1 MKATTTQKMSIRQLL
16 APALLAIAIA
26 PLAITAQ
33 AGNHGDHEGTGPD
46 HERMV
51 ERMEER
57 RQAVYQRAEIS
68 EEKQAELNEAHAEH
82 REAMHALREEH
93 HERIADILSDEE
105 QEALRS
111 AMHDV
116 REEHRSEHGKRG
128 HYVDSK
134 DGSDSKNG
142 ADSE

>member
-1 MKATTTQKMSIRQLL
+1 MKAINTKKLSIRQLF

-33 AGNHGDHEGTGPD
+33 ADSHGDHEGKGPD
-46 HERMV
+46 HELMV

-57 RQAVYQRAEIS
+57 RQEVYQRAEIS

-93 HERIADILSDEE
+93 HERMADILSDEE

-116 REEHRSEHGKRG
+116 REEHRGEHGKRG
-128 HYVDSK
+128 HHGDSK
-134 DGSDSKNG
+134 DG